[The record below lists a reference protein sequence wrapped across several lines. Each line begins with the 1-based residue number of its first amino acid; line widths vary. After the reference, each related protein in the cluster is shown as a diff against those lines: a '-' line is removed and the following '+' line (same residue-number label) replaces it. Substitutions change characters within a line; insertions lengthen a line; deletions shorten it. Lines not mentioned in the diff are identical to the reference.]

1 VNGSGED
8 LPARVRLA
16 PKVIAEMNDLHARSQ
31 ELASDVRRLGGR
43 RARRELR
50 DARQAESDLLRVLG
64 FDGYDDFVS
73 TTQTMTPETPPEV
86 ELPASRPY
94 AEVVVEDSHATID
107 ELWRRLAACEEEIA
121 QARHAMALLRDD
133 LKTVRNPALTDGLA
147 DARAAVFE
155 TCAELSRA
163 CEELVRERKALTEV
177 RAVAEAAAEEIIA
190 AAGETARQ
198 IVEEAR
204 QRAVNAVRD
213 ATVTLEGVRRLTNL
227 PEID

>member
-1 VNGSGED
+1 MYGPT
-8 LPARVRLA
+8 L
-16 PKVIAEMNDLHARSQ
+16 
-31 ELASDVRRLGGR
+31 
-43 RARRELR
+43 
-50 DARQAESDLLRVLG
+50 

-73 TTQTMTPETPPEV
+73 TAQAMTPETATAV
-86 ELPASRPY
+86 NLPASRHL
-94 AEVVVEDSHATID
+94 AQVVVEDSHATMD

-133 LKTVRNPALTDGLA
+133 LKTARIPATTDGLA

-177 RAVAEAAAEEIIA
+177 RAAAEAAAEEIIA

-204 QRAVNAVRD
+204 RNAVNAVRD
-213 ATVTLEGVRRLTNL
+213 ATVTLDGVRRLTNL
-227 PEID
+227 RETD